1 MRPTTL
7 LTPLL
12 PWLILLASCSTPPKP
27 PSVDESRKR
36 PVNAAMA
43 VDLQVCRND
52 LQNTRLEAV
61 ERSRLAEAGKLANIA
76 VLRQA
81 VATLQAQFAP
91 SPQANSIFTI
101 RFDYGST
108 KVDVPPATADALV
121 KAAKAAPLV
130 LLRGRT
136 DGIDDAPVESRI
148 ARARAASVRDYLVA
162 AGVDAA
168 QIRATYQPIG
178 DHVADNASSS
188 GRTLNRRVEIEIYRA
203 MPVALNS
210 HEQAS
215 ATAH

>member
-1 MRPTTL
+1 MRPKIL

-12 PWLILLASCSTPPKP
+12 PWLMLLASCSAPPKP
-27 PSVDESRKR
+27 SSVDESRKR
-36 PVNAAMA
+36 PVNTAMA

-52 LQNTRLEAV
+52 LRNARLQAV
-61 ERSRLAEAGKLANIA
+61 EGSRLAEAGKLANVA

-81 VATLQAQFAP
+81 VATLQAQLAP
-91 SPQANSIFTI
+91 PPQANSIFTI

-108 KVDVPPATADALV
+108 KVDLPPITADALV

-136 DGIDDAPVESRI
+136 DGIGDAPVESRI

-215 ATAH
+215 AAAH